1 MQFFIEY
8 GLFLAKT
15 ATIVGAVLVAAGA
28 LVALSMRQRK
38 AAEQQHLE
46 VTHLNKQYD
55 EMEQTLSGALLTP
68 RQFKQKLKAQKKA
81 DKAKAKAEKQA
92 AKKAEADAKKSDGDN
107 GDGGDDS
114 DEHEKRIFVL
124 DFDGDIRATAVASL
138 RQEISAILTMA
149 GGGDEVVV
157 RLESGG
163 GVVHGYGL
171 AASQLQRLRERKIP
185 LTVAVDK
192 VAASGGYMMACV
204 ADKIIAAPF
213 AIIGSIG
220 VLAQL
225 PNLHRLLKK
234 HDVDFEQLYA
244 GEYKRTLTLFGENTG
259 KAREK
264 MQQEL
269 EETHGLFKDYVKV
282 QRPGLDVEKVATGE
296 HWLGTRALELG
307 LVDRLQTSDDYL
319 MAARRDAQ
327 LILLNYTARKKF
339 LDRLASLAGLGGF
352 GFGLQRPQ
360 PSEGLERPLLL

>member
-1 MQFFIEY
+1 M
-8 GLFLAKT
+8 
-15 ATIVGAVLVAAGA
+15 
-28 LVALSMRQRK
+28 
-38 AAEQQHLE
+38 
-46 VTHLNKQYD
+46 
-55 EMEQTLSGALLTP
+55 
-68 RQFKQKLKAQKKA
+68 
-81 DKAKAKAEKQA
+81 
-92 AKKAEADAKKSDGDN
+92 
-107 GDGGDDS
+107 
-114 DEHEKRIFVL
+114 L
-124 DFDGDIRATAVASL
+124 DFEGDIRATAVASL

-171 AASQLQRLRERKIP
+171 AASQLQRIRERKIP
-185 LTVAVDK
+185 LTVTVDK

-204 ADKIIAAPF
+204 ADRLIAAPF

-225 PNLHRLLKK
+225 PNLHRLLQK
-234 HDVDFEQLYA
+234 HEVDFEQLYA
-244 GEYKRTLTLFGENTG
+244 GEYKRTLTLFGENTD

-269 EETHGLFKDYVKV
+269 EETHGLFKDYVKA
-282 QRPGLDVEKVATGE
+282 QRPRLDIDKVATGE

-327 LILLNYTARKKF
+327 LILLNYAGRKTF
-339 LDRLASLAGLGGF
+339 LDRFAELVGVQWPRRSGPA
-352 GFGLQRPQ
+352 
-360 PSEGLERPLLL
+360 EGLDRPLLL